1 MLSVHYTNN
10 LLVLSIDNDGEL
22 TSIDNDRG
30 IKQNETQNEMVKLDI
45 KCCIV
50 LFDFFHFPFY
60 SFNFFFHLSPLAYI
74 YVSNGDFFFYFL
86 VDNSVL
92 WGEWGI

>member
-1 MLSVHYTNN
+1 MLSVHYTDN

-30 IKQNETQNEMVKLDI
+30 IKQNETQNEMVILDI

-60 SFNFFFHLSPLAYI
+60 SFIFYFFFI
-74 YVSNGDFFFYFL
+74 
-86 VDNSVL
+86 
-92 WGEWGI
+92 